1 MEKLPCVYILANKPL
16 GTLYIGVTSNLPQR
30 IWQHKNKVTKGF
42 TEKYNL
48 NTLVWY
54 EVHEEMI
61 SAIQRE
67 KALKAWKREWKIR
80 IVEEMNPL
88 WRDLYGWFVL
98 SRSSHQT
105 GFQPP
110 LA

>member
-1 MEKLPCVYILANKPL
+1 MEKLPCVYILSNKPL

-42 TEKYNL
+42 SEKYNL
-48 NTLVWY
+48 NNLVWY
-54 EVHEEMI
+54 EVHEEMM

-80 IVEEMNPL
+80 IIEEMNPL
-88 WRDLYGWFVL
+88 WRDLYDDLF
-98 SRSSHQT
+98 
-105 GFQPP
+105 
-110 LA
+110 

>member
-1 MEKLPCVYILANKPL
+1 MEKLPCVYILSNKPL

-42 TEKYNL
+42 SEKYNL
-48 NTLVWY
+48 SNLVWY
-54 EVHEEMI
+54 EVHEEMM

-80 IVEEMNPL
+80 IIEEMNPL
-88 WRDLYGWFVL
+88 WRDLYDDLF
-98 SRSSHQT
+98 
-105 GFQPP
+105 
-110 LA
+110 

>member
-1 MEKLPCVYILANKPL
+1 MEKLPCVYILSNKPL

-54 EVHEEMI
+54 EVHEEMMP
-61 SAIQRE
+61 AIQRE
-67 KALKAWKREWKIR
+67 KTLKAWKREWKIR
-80 IVEEMNPL
+80 IIEEMNPL
-88 WRDLYGWFVL
+88 WRDLYDDLF
-98 SRSSHQT
+98 
-105 GFQPP
+105 
-110 LA
+110 